1 MLNKIRDESITYN
14 ILRIQDIEIWWYD
27 NEIQDNPQI
36 GFHCIPFIEY
46 ILVGKTLLD
55 YFNLFSPNDYIK
67 NDKII
72 YKYFKDKYG
81 RRSKSW
87 V

>member
-27 NEIQDNPQI
+27 NEIQDNPHI
-36 GFHCIPFIEY
+36 GFHCISFIEY